1 VNRFVVSLS
10 VVVVVGLWS
19 AVPLGAQAAPPA
31 PRSSDA
37 SAASAVSAASAASA
51 SAAAQ
56 AVAPVP
62 ATGTVAVRLLSP
74 RGDRLRLAGA
84 TVELIGPSPVV
95 DQATTDASGS
105 ATFGAVPA
113 APRYS
118 VRVVPEQTGD
128 YGLRAPVQLYGL
140 AVQAGRTTT
149 VDVTLPVGGTLVGR
163 LIGPWPDPP
172 AGLTV
177 ELYGNYVG
185 TSLSTVT
192 DPEGR
197 YSFFGLP
204 TDLYTATVVATPGGV
219 PSVWRQDVV
228 AETATAPAG
237 HVFPAPRY
245 VHSTYDLQVVVDEPD
260 PDVAP
265 GPDLDGA
272 VVTITETTTGAVSTQ
287 VLGDESSRRKVAQF
301 IVPSGRYTVGV
312 ETASHQ
318 RWWWAGQYVPEP
330 LVVTAARAVP
340 VVVTYGGERSTDV
353 FMSPQSTTP

>member
-10 VVVVVGLWS
+10 IVVVVGLSW

-31 PRSSDA
+31 
-37 SAASAVSAASAASA
+37 AAPFGAQAAPP
-51 SAAAQ
+51 AAAPD
-56 AVAPVP
+56 AAPVP

-95 DQATTDASGS
+95 DLATTDASGS
-105 ATFGAVPA
+105 ATFAAVPA
-113 APRYS
+113 ALRYS
-118 VRVVPEQTGD
+118 VRVVPAQTEG

-192 DPEGR
+192 DSEGR

-204 TDLYTATVVATPGGV
+204 TDLYTATVVAAPGGV
-219 PSVWRQDVV
+219 PSVWREDVV

-260 PDVAP
+260 PVNAP

-287 VLGDESSRRKVAQF
+287 VLGVEGSRRKVAQF
-301 IVPSGRYTVGV
+301 AVPSGRYTVGV
-312 ETASHQ
+312 ETVSGQ

-330 LVVTAARAVP
+330 LVPTAARAVP
-340 VVVTYGGERSTDV
+340 VTVTYGAERSTDV
-353 FMSPQSTTP
+353 FLSPESATP